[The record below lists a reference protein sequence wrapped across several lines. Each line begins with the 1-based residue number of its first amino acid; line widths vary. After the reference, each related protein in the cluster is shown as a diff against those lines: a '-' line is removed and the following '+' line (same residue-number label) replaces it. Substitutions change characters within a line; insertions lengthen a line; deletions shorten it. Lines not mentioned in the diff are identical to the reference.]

1 MNLSQPITINV
12 NNKNVTFN
20 DLKLVIIDN
29 NHKKNVKVYI
39 HPCRKL
45 LTLWE
50 NEAYDDIGDYTQ
62 AQVETKVTELLGSD
76 PGSKLLELYNA

>member
-1 MNLSQPITINV
+1 MNLNQPITIDV
-12 NNKNVTFN
+12 NNKTVKFN

-29 NHKKNVKVYI
+29 SDKKSVKVYI

-50 NEAYDDIGDYTQ
+50 NEAYDAIGDYTQ
-62 AQVETKVTELLGSD
+62 AQVETKVKELLGENI
-76 PGSKLLELYNA
+76 GAKLLELWN

>member
-1 MNLSQPITINV
+1 MNLNEPITINV
-12 NNKNVTFN
+12 NNRNIVFN

-29 NHKKNVKVYI
+29 NYKKSVKVYI

-50 NEAYDDIGDYTQ
+50 NEAYDAIGDYTQ
-62 AQVETKVTELLGSD
+62 AQVETKVKELLGENI
-76 PGSKLLELYNA
+76 GAKLLELWN